1 MAIGIV
7 EVGIIV
13 AGIAV
18 VAYFINES
26 RKNKKEADEL
36 RNRPP
41 SGSHDG
47 EDGDEEED
55 EESEE

>member
-47 EDGDEEED
+47 EDGGNLR
-55 EESEE
+55 